1 MKRLLIPLLAVLVLP
16 TVVNAETYHLLLK
29 GSAGYGNSTPIGT
42 LAECEIEGNKV
53 IGKNT
58 WKGGGSTIFSYICI
72 KGK

>member
-1 MKRLLIPLLAVLVLP
+1 MKRLLIPLIAALVLP
-16 TVVNAETYHLLLK
+16 TVVNAETYHLLVK
-29 GSAGYGNSTPIGT
+29 GSAGFGNSTPIGT

-58 WKGGGSTIFSYICI
+58 CKGGGSTIFSYICI